1 MIGSTVSYPAAPEP
15 SEPSLVAKLIAEVA
29 GTFLLVFALV
39 GAATFSAGFDAAE
52 GNVFG
57 VGFLGVALTLGLTVM
72 IGAYAFGPISGGHFN
87 PAVTLGLAAAG
98 RFAWK
103 DAPGYIVA
111 QLVGAIVGATAI
123 FALAAGG
130 PADFL
135 DDAIAGGFVSN
146 GYGELSP
153 GGFGIGSAIA
163 AEIIITFL
171 FLLVILGVTHARAVY
186 GFAPIAIGFTL
197 TIMLL
202 VTIPIDNASLN
213 PARSIATAIFGGG
226 DWLAQL
232 WVFIVFP
239 IVGALIAGFSY
250 RFLFDSV
257 KKLPAQN

>member
-1 MIGSTVSYPAAPEP
+1 MSYPAAPEP
-15 SEPSLVAKLIAEVA
+15 TEPSLAAKLIAEVA

-39 GAATFSAGFDAAE
+39 GAATFSA
-52 GNVFG
+52 VFG
-57 VGFLGVALTLGLTVM
+57 GDSNPLGIGFLGVALTLGLTVM

-87 PAVTLGLAAAG
+87 PAVTLGLAAGG

-103 DAPGYIVA
+103 DTVGYIVA
-111 QLVGAIVGATAI
+111 QLVGGILGATAV
-123 FALAAGG
+123 FALASGG
-130 PADFL
+130 PEGFL
-135 DDAIAGGFVSN
+135 DKAVAGGFVSN
-146 GYGELSP
+146 GFGQHSP

-171 FLLVILGVTHARAVY
+171 FLLVILSVTHVRAVH
-186 GFAPIAIGFTL
+186 GFAPIAIGLTL

-213 PARSIATAIFGGG
+213 PARSIATAIYGGG

-239 IVGALIAGFSY
+239 IVGALIAGFVY
-250 RFLFDSV
+250 KFLFDSV